1 MSQHTEKLEGLLQ
14 AQAMDLAE
22 RHLEKGRQTS
32 DQIIEDMQARLRQL
46 EEGEELRFQLE
57 AEHLCRQVMQS
68 ARLRVDAELDRL
80 RWTLTEGVLAE
91 VRERLKKLVD
101 DRERYRSVLGRY
113 LSEASQAIPE
123 GNLVAELSPR
133 DMEWIRPE
141 WDALVKQS
149 ASGRHVSLTALSNPI
164 SGGMLVSSEAGSQR
178 IDNTF
183 EGRLARMENELL
195 ATIMDRLLPSG
206 NNNKAAST

>member
-32 DQIIEDMQARLRQL
+32 DQILADMQARLRQI

-57 AEHLCRQVMQS
+57 AEHLCRQIMQS
-68 ARLRVDAELDRL
+68 AHLRIDAELGRL
-80 RWTLTEGVLAE
+80 RWTLTQGVLAE
-91 VRERLKKLVD
+91 ARLRLGKVVD
-101 DRERYRSVLGRY
+101 DKERYRSVLGRY
-113 LSEASQAIPE
+113 LSEAANAIHE
-123 GNLVAELSPR
+123 GNLVAEMNPR
-133 DMEWIRPE
+133 DMEWLRPD

-149 ASGRHVSLTALSNPI
+149 APRRQVSLMAMSGQI
-164 SGGMLVSSEAGSQR
+164 SGGMRVSNEEGSRR

-183 EGRLARMENELL
+183 EGRLVRMENESLG
-195 ATIMDRLLPSG
+195 AIMDALFPATQ
-206 NNNKAAST
+206 NDKAAGT

>member
-32 DQIIEDMQARLRQL
+32 DQILADMQARLRQI

-57 AEHLCRQVMQS
+57 AEHLCRQIMQS
-68 ARLRVDAELDRL
+68 AHLRIDAELGRL
-80 RWTLTEGVLAE
+80 RWTLTQGVLAE
-91 VRERLKKLVD
+91 ARLRLGKVVD
-101 DRERYRSVLGRY
+101 DKERYRSVLGRY
-113 LSEASQAIPE
+113 LSEAANAIPE
-123 GNLVAELSPR
+123 GNLVAEMNPR
-133 DMEWIRPE
+133 DMEWLRPD

-149 ASGRHVSLTALSNPI
+149 APRRQVSLMAMSGQI
-164 SGGMLVSSEAGSQR
+164 SGGMRVSNEEGSRR

-183 EGRLARMENELL
+183 EGRLVRMENESLG
-195 ATIMDRLLPSG
+195 AIMDALFPATQ
-206 NNNKAAST
+206 NDKAAGT